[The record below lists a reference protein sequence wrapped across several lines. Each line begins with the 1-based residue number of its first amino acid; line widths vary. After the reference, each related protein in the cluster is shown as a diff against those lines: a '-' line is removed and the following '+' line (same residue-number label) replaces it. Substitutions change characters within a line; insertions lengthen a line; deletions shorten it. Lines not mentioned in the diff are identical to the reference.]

1 MTKTTTS
8 TKRKRIG
15 VMCSGKGTNFE
26 NIVIT
31 CNKHEVVLMIH
42 DKKECG
48 AARRAEKWGIPHVR
62 IKHTH
67 EQEMI
72 EMFRAWNVDLIVLA
86 GYMRILKRPS
96 DFHCPIINVHPSLL
110 PKYKGLHAVEQAL
123 DSNDTVTGCS
133 VHYVNEELD
142 GGEII
147 KQAEVPIMPDDTVDT
162 LTRRIQLMEY
172 AILPKV
178 IDDYETPISKGEGKT
193 LSAVGAGPTDRAE
206 EYTSRGHRVEEY
218 GGGWRRLDYGS

>member
-1 MTKTTTS
+1 MIKTS
-8 TKRKRIG
+8 SRRKRIG

-26 NIVIT
+26 NILVT

-48 AARRAEKWGIPHVR
+48 AEKKAAKYGIPHIRV
-62 IKHTH
+62 KHTK
-67 EQEMI
+67 EDEMI
-72 EMFRAWNVDLIVLA
+72 ALFKAYRVDLIVLA
-86 GYMRILKRPS
+86 GYMRILKRPL

-123 DSNDTVTGCS
+123 DSSDTITGCT

-147 KQAEVPIMPDDTVDT
+147 LQGKVPILPDDTIES
-162 LTRRIQLMEY
+162 LTKAIQRMEY
-172 AILPKV
+172 GILPAAIEHVKNSLP
-178 IDDYETPISKGEGKT
+178 TP
-193 LSAVGAGPTDRAE
+193 L
-206 EYTSRGHRVEEY
+206 
-218 GGGWRRLDYGS
+218 LDYVKH